1 MQKQSVWLIGASQMA
16 SDYVDVLTA
25 LEQDV
30 TIIGRGPERAEAL
43 RATTAY
49 PVIAGGVSAFLAT
62 TPELPDAAVVAVG
75 AEALASTTS
84 ELLEAG
90 VKRILVEKPG
100 ALTTAE
106 IDDVQSRVAAA
117 GAEVFIGYNRRAYAS
132 VRAARD
138 LIEADGGVTSVV
150 FEFTE
155 WAHRIGPLVKAPGVK
170 ERLVLGN
177 STHVIDL
184 AFYLGGLPTELNA
197 LVAGGLEWHPSGSV
211 FVGSGVTESGALFSY
226 HADWTAPGRWS
237 VEVLTRQNRYILRP
251 MEQLQVTRLGSV
263 SVEPV
268 ALEDEIDHVFKPGLH
283 EQVVAFLG
291 GASTVRLCTLE
302 EQCQQWHWFNQIA
315 GYQT

>member
-106 IDDVQSRVAAA
+106 MDDVPSLGRGGWSR
-117 GAEVFIGYNRRAYAS
+117 
-132 VRAARD
+132 
-138 LIEADGGVTSVV
+138 
-150 FEFTE
+150 
-155 WAHRIGPLVKAPGVK
+155 
-170 ERLVLGN
+170 
-177 STHVIDL
+177 
-184 AFYLGGLPTELNA
+184 
-197 LVAGGLEWHPSGSV
+197 
-211 FVGSGVTESGALFSY
+211 
-226 HADWTAPGRWS
+226 
-237 VEVLTRQNRYILRP
+237 
-251 MEQLQVTRLGSV
+251 
-263 SVEPV
+263 
-268 ALEDEIDHVFKPGLH
+268 GLH
-283 EQVVAFLG
+283 
-291 GASTVRLCTLE
+291 RL
-302 EQCQQWHWFNQIA
+302 
-315 GYQT
+315 